1 LAFQLPER
9 VVEFIS
15 DIAARS
21 RHRPV
26 VVGNS
31 SRPLGHTASASVSR
45 RRSVHVL
52 AADWTF
58 GDFLLA
64 VLDIFGWVVLFW
76 LIITVF
82 TDLFRRHDVSGWVKT
97 FWVIFVIVFP
107 FLGVLVYLVTQHA
120 GMAQR
125 SDRAAGE
132 ARDELRRVVGFSAAD
147 ELEKLERMKIEGR
160 LSEEEYRRLRDRIVQ
175 S

>member
-1 LAFQLPER
+1 M
-9 VVEFIS
+9 V
-15 DIAARS
+15 
-21 RHRPV
+21 
-26 VVGNS
+26 N
-31 SRPLGHTASASVSR
+31 
-45 RRSVHVL
+45 VL

-58 GDFLLA
+58 GDVLLA
-64 VLDIFGWVVLFW
+64 VIYIFGWVILFW

-82 TDLFRRHDVSGWVKT
+82 ADLFRRHDVSGWVKA

-125 SDRAAGE
+125 SERAAGE

-147 ELEKLERMKIEGR
+147 ELEKLERMKNEGR
-160 LSEEEYRRLRDRIVQ
+160 LSEEEYQRLRNRIVQ